1 MQGTD
6 ELHRHDIGTG
16 TLPTRRDASD
26 VPAWSSGLRTRFRN
40 LDSQPPQV
48 SDRIMTTSYDDVV
61 GEMRAMQE
69 RIRYIRDRYCEPKSN
84 GNPRYLG
91 LSNAI
96 AGLTKAISDME
107 AESAP

>member
-1 MQGTD
+1 
-6 ELHRHDIGTG
+6 
-16 TLPTRRDASD
+16 
-26 VPAWSSGLRTRFRN
+26 
-40 LDSQPPQV
+40 
-48 SDRIMTTSYDDVV
+48 MTTSYDDVV

-91 LSNAI
+91 LSNAV